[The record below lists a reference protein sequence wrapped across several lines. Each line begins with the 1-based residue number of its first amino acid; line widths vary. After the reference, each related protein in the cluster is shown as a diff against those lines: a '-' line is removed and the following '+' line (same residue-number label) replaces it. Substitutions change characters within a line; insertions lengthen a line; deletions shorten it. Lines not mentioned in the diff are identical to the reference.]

1 MVMSA
6 RDPKKE
12 IVVALNQLVHVGA
25 LDPETVVAVSKIV
38 TGEIDA
44 WRESIA
50 SELQQKI
57 IDWEAT
63 MAESGQNNF
72 YSLGLRRAIDVVTGQ
87 VAYDS
92 LPILEKPD
100 TPDEQE
106 SPSD

>member
-1 MVMSA
+1 MSV

-12 IVVALNQLVHVGA
+12 IVLALNQLVHVGA
-25 LDPETVVAVSKIV
+25 LDPETVVAISKIV

-44 WRESIA
+44 WKDTIA

-57 IDWEAT
+57 VDWEET
-63 MAESGQNNF
+63 MEDSGQNNF
-72 YSLGLRRAIDVVTGQ
+72 YSLGLRRAIDVVTGKS
-87 VAYDS
+87 AYDS

-106 SPSD
+106 

>member
-1 MVMSA
+1 MSV

-25 LDPETVVAVSKIV
+25 LDPETVVAISKIV

-44 WRESIA
+44 WKDTIA

-57 IDWEAT
+57 VDWEET
-63 MAESGQNNF
+63 MEDSGQNNF
-72 YSLGLRRAIDVVTGQ
+72 YSLGLRRAIDVVTGKS
-87 VAYDS
+87 AYDS

-100 TPDEQE
+100 TPNEQE
-106 SPSD
+106 